1 MNRIDRLFGILTLL
15 QSKKFVSA
23 ESIAERF
30 EISVRTVYRD
40 VKALGEG
47 GIPVSF
53 ETGKGYFIVQGYFL
67 PPVSFSSEEANA
79 LLLMETMVRG
89 FADKSIHTHYS
100 SALQKIKAVLR
111 SSQKESI
118 EFLQSNMKMQLPEC
132 FVNDYDY
139 LSVLQ
144 TAISDKIVIDLEYKN
159 NKSEISKRRV
169 EPIGLVFYAF
179 SWHLIAWC
187 HLRGEY
193 RDFKVARI
201 LKVKNTGCPFS
212 VQDHVQLADYLKQL
226 PVAF

>member
-23 ESIAERF
+23 EAIAERF
-30 EISVRTVYRD
+30 SISIRTVYRD
-40 VKALGEG
+40 VKALSEG

-67 PPVSFSSEEANA
+67 PPVSFTSEEANA
-79 LLLMETMVRG
+79 LQLMETMVKG
-89 FADKSIHTHYS
+89 FADKSIYTHYS
-100 SALQKIKAVLR
+100 SALQKVKAVLR
-111 SSQKESI
+111 SSQKESTD
-118 EFLQSNMKMQLPEC
+118 FLHRNTKMQLPEC

-144 TAISDKIVIDLEYKN
+144 TAISEKKQIDMEYRN
-159 NKSEISKRRV
+159 NKTEVSKRCV
-169 EPIGLVFYAF
+169 EPIGLVFYSF

-201 LKVKNTGCPFS
+201 LKVKNTGSPFS
-212 VQDHVQLADYLKQL
+212 IPDHVQLADYLKQL
-226 PVAF
+226 PVAY